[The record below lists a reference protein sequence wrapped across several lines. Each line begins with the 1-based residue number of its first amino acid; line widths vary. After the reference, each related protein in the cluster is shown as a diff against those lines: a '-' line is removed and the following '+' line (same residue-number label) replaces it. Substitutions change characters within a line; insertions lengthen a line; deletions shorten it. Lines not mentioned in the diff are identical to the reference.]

1 MHRLLSNPPA
11 AQSASNRH
19 GTRAHGLNLLA
30 TAARLAL
37 PAAAWL
43 ALTLC
48 AFGLQS

>member
-1 MHRLLSNPPA
+1 MHRLCIA
-11 AQSASNRH
+11 AAARFASNRQ
-19 GTRAHGLNLLA
+19 GTRAPGLNLLA

-48 AFGLQS
+48 AFALQG